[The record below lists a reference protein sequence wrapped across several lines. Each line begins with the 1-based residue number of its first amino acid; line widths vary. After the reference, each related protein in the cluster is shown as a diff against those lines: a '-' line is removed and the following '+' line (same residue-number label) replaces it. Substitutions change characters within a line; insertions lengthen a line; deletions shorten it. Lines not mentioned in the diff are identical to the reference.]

1 MDQLPCSTSLLMT
14 VNFDGL
20 KSVIDFLHSSI
31 LALNEKTA
39 DLTQKFSSFEE
50 TKNKLNEFETSLKV
64 INNFESKINM
74 FEDNITQIDERIKDI
89 ENNNNDINK
98 NYDPNVLLDK
108 NKDPQETI
116 NQLDK
121 IVRGNLSA
129 LERKFNQLNNKV
141 NSLSKRINNN
151 EKEESNDISNI
162 NDKSQDLLDV
172 NNQSLERR
180 ITKIEKTIKQIIES
194 NKIKDI
200 DESLNFFEKQIN
212 SEEEAEKSKRKLTEN
227 KEITNKTN
235 EEQILENQKLSSD
248 RNENEQDKS
257 KKNDKYK
264 NQISEFLNNMR
275 TNPFLK
281 QKDFIVY
288 SNKMDSD
295 FKSLTEEIENLKS
308 IIENQNKTNNI
319 KNTNDE
325 FGSEMNKDTIKLMA
339 TDLMNNLE
347 KKNHDSIIKY
357 VSHLDLSTNP
367 LLVEINTKILN
378 NKNSIKNINEK
389 LKEIEENLDKCLKG
403 NGPQMCEEVE
413 KLKQQNLSFGRDLKD
428 KGEKLT
434 FLQKKIN
441 YLSLMING
449 ADEIQNESDLNE
461 DTQTIMG
468 NSIKEEIKIHNDY
481 LKKLSEGINKVNSRI
496 DNLNKETLLMI
507 KKDLKNDSNFVLE
520 EFKNGLKTTLGKIK
534 FELKEKVDKLGLDE
548 FRNQMNNQFLS
559 EIKGKIDKKE
569 MDRNNIIINKKI
581 DTLEGKISRTLV
593 DTLID
598 LQMDENP
605 LVVKRSFKELGV
617 QKCAACNQT
626 LPFTDRIMGFN
637 LGSGSSAN
645 MNMGVMNST
654 AGSSNFKKVTK
665 QKINVAGEKKEGKLP
680 EIKQSG
686 YNI

>member
-1 MDQLPCSTSLLMT
+1 MA

-20 KSVIDFLHSSI
+20 KNVIQFLYDNIIS
-31 LALNEKTA
+31 LNEKTA
-39 DLTQKFSSFEE
+39 DINQKVSSLEE
-50 TKNKLNEFETSLKV
+50 TNNNFETKINIFENNISKIDDKLKEIENNSDGKKNVESPSSNVISDKKNDFQGNMDKDIKENLSMFEKKLNE
-64 INNFESKINM
+64 
-74 FEDNITQIDERIKDI
+74 
-89 ENNNNDINK
+89 
-98 NYDPNVLLDK
+98 
-108 NKDPQETI
+108 
-116 NQLDK
+116 
-121 IVRGNLSA
+121 
-129 LERKFNQLNNKV
+129 LNNKV
-141 NSLSKRINNN
+141 NHLSKKISKSNNEEGNNDEDSFIKEENNFYYNNKDKSQYPLDKYIPTFEKRINNL
-151 EKEESNDISNI
+151 ESLV
-162 NDKSQDLLDV
+162 K
-172 NNQSLERR
+172 
-180 ITKIEKTIKQIIES
+180 KIIETDKEKYG
-194 NKIKDI
+194 NI
-200 DESLNFFEKQIN
+200 ENLLNFDNNLNTEKN
-212 SEEEAEKSKRKLTEN
+212 NDEN
-227 KEITNKTN
+227 KEITKEITNKTN